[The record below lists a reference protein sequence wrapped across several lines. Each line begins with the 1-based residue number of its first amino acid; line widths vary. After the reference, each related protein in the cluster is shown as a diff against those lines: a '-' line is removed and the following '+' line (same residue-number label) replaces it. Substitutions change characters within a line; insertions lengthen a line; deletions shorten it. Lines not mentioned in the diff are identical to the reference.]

1 MFSLFSRKEETP
13 PEQWFF
19 LTTIK
24 MSAIWGKTDLGIYMH
39 FYDSSENNRVIHFT
53 TDNSEFKNF
62 EQLISWVKTTQVYNE
77 RLYRWLQGAPDPDV
91 PEKGDLAK
99 KFAAE
104 KLEGAVMKPIH
115 VKDMLDTDILSV

>member
-1 MFSLFSRKEETP
+1 MLSLFSRKEKTP

-19 LTTIK
+19 LATIK
-24 MSAIWGKTDLGIYMH
+24 MSATWGKTDLGIYMH
-39 FYDSSENNRVIHFT
+39 FYESSESNRVIHFT

-62 EQLISWVKTTQVYNE
+62 DQLTTYVKTTRVYNE

-91 PEKGDLAK
+91 PAKGDLAK

-104 KLEGAVMKPIH
+104 KLEGAVMKPIS
-115 VKDMLDTDILSV
+115 VNDMLDADILKV